1 MRNLRLRQV
10 VAWIA
15 APWIGM
21 APLAGCGQGPGGSEP
36 TGTTA
41 SAIYGG
47 VEDDDAEQNGAVV
60 ALEIGSDTS
69 FTLCSGSLIAPNVV
83 LTARHCVSTLTAAAM
98 ADVSCADDGGSTN
111 GADFG
116 ADQPLDSIRVYAG
129 PSIYQGETP
138 SATASAL
145 YHPTGTTLCNGD
157 IALVVLTTSITGV
170 TPLAVRVAAPV
181 TVGESVRVVGFGEND
196 DDVSIGVRFRKD
208 DLAVLAVGPTV
219 SASSTALGSSE
230 LELGESICEGDSGG
244 PALDE
249 TTGAVVGVASRGGT
263 DCTQSYGHV
272 FTSLEAFV
280 PLFQQAFAAAGG
292 SWTAEGSKPTGAP
305 EAGVGTDPGSGAE
318 AGSTGSSSG
327 GAEGV
332 HYGDGVN
339 LRSGAGPG
347 CAMGDTRVPLPWSV
361 LAVAVACVLA
371 IGRRRVRPVRPL

>member
-1 MRNLRLRQV
+1 
-10 VAWIA
+10 
-15 APWIGM
+15 M
-21 APLAGCGQGPGGSEP
+21 APLAGCGQGPGGFEA
-36 TGTTA
+36 TGTSA

-47 VEDDDAEQNGAVV
+47 VEDNDGQQNGAVV
-60 ALEIGSDTS
+60 ALEIGSATS
-69 FTLCSGSLIAPNVV
+69 FTLCTGSLIAPNVV
-83 LTARHCVSTLTAAAM
+83 LTARHCVSALTATAM

-129 PSIYQGETP
+129 TSIYQGETP

-145 YHPTGTTLCNGD
+145 YHPSGSTLCNGD
-157 IALVVLTTSITGV
+157 IALVVLTASITSV
-170 TPLAVRVAAPV
+170 TPLAVRLAAPV
-181 TVGESVRVVGFGEND
+181 TTGESVRVVGFGDND

-208 DLAVLAVGPTV
+208 GLAVLAVGPTV

-230 LELGESICEGDSGG
+230 IELGESICEGDSGG
-244 PALDE
+244 PAIDE

-292 SWTAEGSKPTGAP
+292 GWTAEGSKPTGAP
-305 EAGVGTDPGSGAE
+305 DAGVGTDPGSGAE
-318 AGSTGSSSG
+318 AGSASG
-327 GAEGV
+327 GNAGEGP
-332 HYGDGVN
+332 HYDGVN

-347 CAMGDTRVPLPWSV
+347 CAVGSTPAPLSWGFLALAALCG
-361 LAVAVACVLA
+361 LAV
-371 IGRRRVRPVRPL
+371 GRRRSRTPRPL